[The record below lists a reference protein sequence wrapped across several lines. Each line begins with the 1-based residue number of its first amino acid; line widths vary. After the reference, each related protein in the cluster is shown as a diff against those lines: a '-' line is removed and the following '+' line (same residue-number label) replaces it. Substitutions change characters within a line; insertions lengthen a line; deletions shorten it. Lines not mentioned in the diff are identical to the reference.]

1 MVTEIPLE
9 TSLDVGEKP
18 LLEGNSI
25 PRRLEYQNNRLIIR
39 DPNLAERATT
49 STHMPIERSF
59 SNLSIRSNNSPI
71 TPDNRNT
78 GNCVVLYIYI
88 YLMLKINPIQISI
101 IFRAAGIFH
110 EKINLS
116 ISNHP

>member
-88 YLMLKINPIQISI
+88 SHVEDQSNPD
-101 IFRAAGIFH
+101 FYH
-110 EKINLS
+110 LPCCWNL
-116 ISNHP
+116 P